1 MRLLRCSPALLAVA
15 LLSGLAVVG
24 STSATFGSQTS
35 STSNRVSA
43 APDFRA
49 PTAGGSLIFKS
60 QTPGSS
66 TGYIKQGGS
75 YRVYANVSDTGNPAS
90 GTATVTANVSAF
102 STGVTAAPL
111 TFGSYTVGGVSYN
124 YRSAILTASSP
135 VSEGSKSFTLGLA
148 DNAANSA
155 TASGFSVIVD
165 NTAPSATNIQTV
177 SGGTLGTPTNGDQ
190 MVYTYSEPIDPDTI
204 KSGWSGASTSV
215 DVVILDGGGGL
226 LGLGGLLG
234 AADDVLTVEPDG
246 GGTRL
251 PLNVGLGSD
260 NYAWDVVLVLRVT
273 CHVTFNNS
281 TMVMSGNS
289 ITVTLGGS
297 PSCNHSE
304 SGTATLTY
312 VPTAGPTDRAGNAL
326 PTTALNEPGT
336 ADRDF

>member
-1 MRLLRCSPALLAVA
+1 MRWLRRSPALIAA
-15 LLSGLAVVG
+15 LLIAGIAAVG

-49 PTAGGSLIFKS
+49 PTASSSLIFKS

-66 TGYIKQGGS
+66 TGYIKQGGT
-75 YRVYANVSDTGNPAS
+75 YRVYANVADTGNPAS

-111 TFGSYTVGGVSYN
+111 TAGSFTVAGVTYN

-148 DNAANSA
+148 DNAANSG

-177 SGGTLGTPTNGDQ
+177 SGGTLGTPTSGDQ
-190 MVYTYSEPIDPDTI
+190 MVYTFGEPIDPDTI
-204 KSGWSGASTSV
+204 KSGWTGASTAV
-215 DVVILDGGGGL
+215 DVIILDGGGGL

-281 TMVMSGNS
+281 TMVMSANT

-304 SGTATLTY
+304 GSSATLTY

-326 PTTALNEPGT
+326 PTTALNETGT